1 MCGPRKAT
9 VCKKEKK
16 RKKRIIGKLLL
27 FNVLKFKPL
36 KVI

>member
-9 VCKKEKK
+9 VCKKK
-16 RKKRIIGKLLL
+16 KKRIIGKLLL